1 MHRNRKL
8 WHLLLR
14 DFCPLLPRIN
24 FWKGDY
30 WALRSVFSKF
40 WHLSILRF
48 GSATR
53 EATRI
58 QCFFCTRC
66 LEIRPIEFWNISW
79 YFVHNCRLL
88 FCPVLFFLLLKAVPY
103 WRFFRYNANLK
114 FPPDFFS
121 SRLLENGTFFREN
134 VSIRMRSLAQ
144 IFVKHNRTTREV

>member
-1 MHRNRKL
+1 MHKNRKL

-30 WALRSVFSKF
+30 WVLRSVFSKF
-40 WHLSILRF
+40 WDLSVLRS

-66 LEIRPIEFWNISW
+66 QVPPYLRQIRPIEFWNISW
-79 YFVHNCRLL
+79 YFVHNCSLL
-88 FCPVLFFLLLKAVPY
+88 FCPVLFFLVLKAVPY
-103 WRFFRYNANLK
+103 RRFFFGIMVILN
-114 FPPDFFS
+114 FPRIFFPLDCWKMELFS
-121 SRLLENGTFFREN
+121 GK
-134 VSIRMRSLAQ
+134 MC
-144 IFVKHNRTTREV
+144 